1 MNSSGIPGMALHQAI
16 SFFSPMMSVPETPA
30 VFWPGC
36 ALLNLDPSILK
47 KIAGDPCSDGAR
59 DPAGSRLLRPA
70 LFFPVSGKIS
80 GIQEKAGTPAE
91 KKRGKK
97 DLHRLSQL
105 YPPASWDLRDPGD
118 PHLVR
123 PGRDHDPEGPLR
135 TREGMPGSWRNSA
148 ALYLARSLSHPERSG
163 RSAGGPGP
171 FTSFRVSRSLSR
183 SITGPRTLCCGNFH
197 MLHTLEPE
205 KSARMRARR
214 LEEFPA
220 DRIILSSCQGCLGSF
235 KGQGRETLHLL
246 ELLFGKSRKQGWK
259 NRIFVT
265 LCPGIVL
272 RSR

>member
-47 KIAGDPCSDGAR
+47 KNAGDPCSDGAR

-171 FTSFRVSRSLSR
+171 FTSFRYPGHGAGAYRPPDPVLR
-183 SITGPRTLCCGNFH
+183 
-197 MLHTLEPE
+197 
-205 KSARMRARR
+205 
-214 LEEFPA
+214 EFPYA
-220 DRIILSSCQGCLGSF
+220 AHPGAGKKRPDAGAAAGRISGGPDHTEQLPGLPW
-235 KGQGRETLHLL
+235 LL
-246 ELLFGKSRKQGWK
+246 
-259 NRIFVT
+259 
-265 LCPGIVL
+265 
-272 RSR
+272 

>member
-47 KIAGDPCSDGAR
+47 KTLEILARTEPEIRLAAGCCGQPSFFLFPEKYPAYRKKLEHRLKKSGVKRIYTACPNCTRQLHGICGIQVIPIWSVLAGTMTRKDLCGPGSAHLEAGETTPGFIWHDPCPTQN
-59 DPAGSRLLRPA
+59 DPAEQQAVRALLR
-70 LFFPVSGKIS
+70 LSGVPVM
-80 GIQEKAGTPAE
+80 E
-91 KKRGKK
+91 
-97 DLHRLSQL
+97 
-105 YPPASWDLRDPGD
+105 
-118 PHLVR
+118 
-123 PGRDHDPEGPLR
+123 PE
-135 TREGMPGSWRNSA
+135 
-148 ALYLARSLSHPERSG
+148 H
-163 RSAGGPGP
+163 
-171 FTSFRVSRSLSR
+171 
-183 SITGPRTLCCGNFH
+183 TGPRTLCCGNFH
-197 MLHTLEPE
+197 MMHTLEPE

-246 ELLFGKSRKQGWK
+246 ELLFGKSRSQGWK

>member
-47 KIAGDPCSDGAR
+47 KTLEILAR
-59 DPAGSRLLRPA
+59 TEPEIRLASRLLRPA
-70 LFFPVSGKIS
+70 LFFPVFGKIS

-163 RSAGGPGP
+163 PVSRRSGP
-171 FTSFRVSRSLSR
+171 FYVFPVSRSWSR
-183 SITGPRTLCCGNFH
+183 SIPAPGPCAAGISICC
-197 MLHTLEPE
+197 TPW
-205 KSARMRARR
+205 
-214 LEEFPA
+214 
-220 DRIILSSCQGCLGSF
+220 
-235 KGQGRETLHLL
+235 
-246 ELLFGKSRKQGWK
+246 SRKKAPGCGRGGWK
-259 NRIFVT
+259 NFRRT
-265 LCPGIVL
+265 G
-272 RSR
+272 SY

>member
-1 MNSSGIPGMALHQAI
+1 MIPIWSVLAGTMTRKDLCGPGKACPEAGETAPRFIWHDPCPTRNDPAGQQAVRALLRLSGIPVME
-16 SFFSPMMSVPETPA
+16 PE
-30 VFWPGC
+30 
-36 ALLNLDPSILK
+36 
-47 KIAGDPCSDGAR
+47 
-59 DPAGSRLLRPA
+59 
-70 LFFPVSGKIS
+70 
-80 GIQEKAGTPAE
+80 
-91 KKRGKK
+91 
-97 DLHRLSQL
+97 H
-105 YPPASWDLRDPGD
+105 
-118 PHLVR
+118 
-123 PGRDHDPEGPLR
+123 
-135 TREGMPGSWRNSA
+135 
-148 ALYLARSLSHPERSG
+148 
-163 RSAGGPGP
+163 
-171 FTSFRVSRSLSR
+171 
-183 SITGPRTLCCGNFH
+183 TGPRTLCCGNFH

>member
-1 MNSSGIPGMALHQAI
+1 MNSSGIPGMALHQRHLLLFAHDVG
-16 SFFSPMMSVPETPA
+16 SRNAGRFLARLCPFE
-30 VFWPGC
+30 PG
-36 ALLNLDPSILK
+36 SIHTEK
-47 KIAGDPCSDGAR
+47 NAGDPCSDGAR

-171 FTSFRVSRSLSR
+171 FTSFRYPGHGAGAYRPPDPVLR
-183 SITGPRTLCCGNFH
+183 
-197 MLHTLEPE
+197 
-205 KSARMRARR
+205 
-214 LEEFPA
+214 EFPYA
-220 DRIILSSCQGCLGSF
+220 AHPGAGKKRPDAGAAAGRISGGPDHTEQLPGLPW
-235 KGQGRETLHLL
+235 LL
-246 ELLFGKSRKQGWK
+246 
-259 NRIFVT
+259 
-265 LCPGIVL
+265 
-272 RSR
+272 

>member
-47 KIAGDPCSDGAR
+47 
-59 DPAGSRLLRPA
+59 
-70 LFFPVSGKIS
+70 
-80 GIQEKAGTPAE
+80 KAGTPAE

-135 TREGMPGSWRNSA
+135 TREGMPGSRRNSA
-148 ALYLARSLSHPERSG
+148 RLYLARSLSHPERSG

-171 FTSFRVSRSLSR
+171 FTSFRYPGHGAGAHRPPDPVLR
-183 SITGPRTLCCGNFH
+183 
-197 MLHTLEPE
+197 
-205 KSARMRARR
+205 
-214 LEEFPA
+214 EFPYA
-220 DRIILSSCQGCLGSF
+220 AHPGAGKKRPDAGAAAGRISGGPDHTEQLPGLPW
-235 KGQGRETLHLL
+235 LL
-246 ELLFGKSRKQGWK
+246 
-259 NRIFVT
+259 
-265 LCPGIVL
+265 
-272 RSR
+272 

>member
-47 KIAGDPCSDGAR
+47 KTLEILARTEPEIRLAAGCCGQPSFFLFPEKYPAYRKKLEHRLKKSGVKRIYTACPNCTRQLHGICGIQVIPIWSVLAGTMTRKDLCGPGKACPEAGETAPRFIWHDPCPTR
-59 DPAGSRLLRPA
+59 NDPAGQQAVRALLR
-70 LFFPVSGKIS
+70 LS
-80 GIQEKAGTPAE
+80 GIPVME
-91 KKRGKK
+91 
-97 DLHRLSQL
+97 
-105 YPPASWDLRDPGD
+105 
-118 PHLVR
+118 
-123 PGRDHDPEGPLR
+123 PE
-135 TREGMPGSWRNSA
+135 
-148 ALYLARSLSHPERSG
+148 H
-163 RSAGGPGP
+163 
-171 FTSFRVSRSLSR
+171 
-183 SITGPRTLCCGNFH
+183 TGPRTLCCGNFH

-220 DRIILSSCQGCLGSF
+220 DRIVLSSCQGCLGSF

-246 ELLFGKSRKQGWK
+246 ELLFGKSRSQGWK

>member
-47 KIAGDPCSDGAR
+47 KTLEILARTEPEIRLAAGCCGQPSFFLFPEKYPAYRKKLEHRLKKSGVKRIYTACPNCTRQLHGICGIQVIPIWSVLAGTMTRKDLCGPGKACPEAGETAPGFIWHDPCPTRNDR
-59 DPAGSRLLRPA
+59 AG
-70 LFFPVSGKIS
+70 
-80 GIQEKAGTPAE
+80 
-91 KKRGKK
+91 
-97 DLHRLSQL
+97 
-105 YPPASWDLRDPGD
+105 
-118 PHLVR
+118 
-123 PGRDHDPEGPLR
+123 
-135 TREGMPGSWRNSA
+135 
-148 ALYLARSLSHPERSG
+148 
-163 RSAGGPGP
+163 
-171 FTSFRVSRSLSR
+171 
-183 SITGPRTLCCGNFH
+183 
-197 MLHTLEPE
+197 HTLEPE